1 MIEPSLKIDS
11 LGKNI
16 MYTGI
21 DARIRQLY
29 NLTLMKPGSDPLNP
43 DKGCDAR
50 SYYYQFKDDNV
61 LSTLESKIYD
71 QVSKYTPHII
81 QSVNCKAIR
90 NRSGK
95 WILHIIY
102 VLVSGSQAIVSTDE
116 ERSALNLISR

>member
-16 MYTGI
+16 TYTGI
-21 DARIRQLY
+21 DAKIRQLY

-61 LSTLESKIYD
+61 LSNLESKISE

-81 QSVNCKAIR
+81 QSVSCKAIK

-102 VLVSGSQAIVSTDE
+102 VLVNGSQAIVSTDE
-116 ERSALNLISR
+116 ERSTLNLITK